1 MTFSQPR
8 GSAVGILR
16 LVVIVAMFGTAAAIF
31 HTSHQLPMLPAGEYY
46 AASRQQIM
54 QADLTFRLALF
65 LEVWGG
71 GVGSGAE
78 ALRPAAHSLQERA
91 VAEYERLALD
101 SSPNPLALHR
111 LGVIY
116 GDRDYEQQAEQV
128 LVRAAARDEEK
139 AGLYFA
145 LASLYGPQDLTP
157 RYNEQTYE
165 RLADQPQWLADIVL
179 PHYLQLT
186 GRELMAQEL
195 QAQALRRTQSF
206 GWRLLA
212 LLLAYG
218 VLGLVGLIIVLR
230 AVIKQLFYIPEEN
243 YQLPGLNVPWE
254 PLDALEVAGVMY
266 FTLALLSIGV
276 SLLWQQLG
284 LPEASVW
291 LRVFVLV
298 GQYLLLAGVT
308 LAVIWERSARAGRHR
323 LVALGARQGQPW
335 VLIGSGLGGYGVL
348 ICLLVVSNALL
359 QGLMT
364 LGALSTAR
372 TGEGLVASI
381 NDPLALGVL
390 FLLICVVAPLVEE
403 TIFRGF
409 VYGGLRRRLPLVPSV
424 IGSAAL
430 FALLHANPEAMLPI
444 TLIGVVLA
452 VLYERTRS
460 LWPCIICHALNNTLV
475 FLLMLLTR

>member
-1 MTFSQPR
+1 MHFSQPKA
-8 GSAVGILR
+8 SAPAILR

-31 HTSHQLPMLPAGEYY
+31 HTSHHLPLLPAGEYY
-46 AASRQQIM
+46 TASRQQIM
-54 QADLTFRLALF
+54 QADLTFRLSLF

-71 GVGSGAE
+71 AGDAG
-78 ALRPAAHSLQERA
+78 ALRPAARSLQERA

-101 SSPNPLALHR
+101 TSPNPLALHR
-111 LGVIY
+111 LGIIY
-116 GDRDYEQQAEQV
+116 GSRDYARQAEQV

-139 AGLYFA
+139 ASLYFA
-145 LASLYGPQDLTP
+145 LASLYGPQTLPP

-186 GRELMAQEL
+186 GRELMAGEVK
-195 QAQALRRTQSF
+195 AQALRRTQSF
-206 GWRLLA
+206 GWRLLG

-218 VLGLVGLIIVLR
+218 LLGLAGLVIVLR
-230 AVIKQLFYIPEEN
+230 AIVKQLFYIPEES

-276 SLLWQQLG
+276 SLLWQQPG
-284 LPEASVW
+284 LLVASVW
-291 LRVFVLV
+291 LRVVILV
-298 GQYLLLAGVT
+298 AQYLLLAGVT
-308 LAVIWERSARAGRHR
+308 LAVIWERSAGAGRHR
-323 LVALGARQGQPW
+323 LVALGARQGKPW
-335 VLIGSGLGGYGVL
+335 ALIGSGLGGYGVL
-348 ICLLVVSNALL
+348 ICLLVAS
-359 QGLMT
+359 
-364 LGALSTAR
+364 GALFYGIMTFGAVSTAR
-372 TGEGLVASI
+372 TGESLVASI

-409 VYGGLRRRLPLVPSV
+409 VYAGLRRRLPLVPSV
-424 IGSAAL
+424 VGSAAL

-452 VLYERTRS
+452 ILYERTRS

-475 FLLMLLTR
+475 FLLMMLTR